1 VARVCHAKANGI
13 DPSQIPNENKVHC
26 FPNRA
31 IHDLTSVFTLKDVE
45 QVQTNILLVEEALL
59 EAICFDFT
67 VESPHAYLIDTF
79 DNQGPSHRLHQ
90 EYAWSLA
97 NDS

>member
-13 DPSQIPNENKVHC
+13 DPGQIPNENKVHSLSYY
-26 FPNRA
+26 A
-31 IHDLTSVFTLKDVE
+31 IHGLTSALVLKDVE

-67 VESPHAYLIDTF
+67 VESPHAYLVDAF
-79 DNQGPSHRLHQ
+79 DSQGPSHRLNQ